1 MLKKSN
7 DYIHIE
13 SQEVEWGVYAV
24 KDITGLGNRDTGV
37 GLTFIMLNPTTQRSI
52 HLSIQQATELAEA
65 LLYLVSTER
74 QVGRTMEVR
83 ESGREM
89 REMFDQMAGRV
100 PDNDR
105 LERKIRKVRRG

>member
-13 SQEVEWGVYAV
+13 AEGEERGVFGTQH
-24 KDITGLGNRDTGV
+24 ITGLGSNHVGV
-37 GLTFIMLNPTTQRSI
+37 NLTFILQDHTRRAV
-52 HLSIQQATELAEA
+52 HLSVQQATELAEA

-83 ESGREM
+83 EAGREM